1 MINIIY
7 IGQADN
13 PNKFHIGM
21 TLDNRSPIDRWMDSD
36 FRAKLSYVPKK
47 IEFYSV
53 ADLRDEPI
61 HKYILKDP
69 NVYSVKKEEGIRS
82 DEIFRVD
89 TTNPAEYIQKLV
101 EEAIQYEKQGI
112 RPIDIFFQPR
122 PHQAWVNACILDKF
136 DGSKTIVQPLNLS
149 TRSGKTLQGLDLFK
163 KSGLQTMLIASYWL
177 SANESFISTVEQK
190 LDITSDITVIK
201 PNYQEYVN
209 AIAKGNRVLIDV
221 SLHQDAEQ
229 VDTQLLQALS
239 ETSSVIYIDEA
250 DFGAWTT
257 FSRKTRSQYVNAGNN
272 LVLVATG
279 TNIDRALIGHK
290 GAIEYP
296 ITVAYL
302 DLIEAKRGKGMLF
315 DSSYVGKGSNEC
327 DILAEIR
334 SDSVNWINRLS
345 DIVEVACVTLDAG
358 SSLVEELNELSDEKR
373 PNMAKIFAK
382 RNTHIQRQI
391 IRSLLCDD
399 DGEGTDVFGLYA
411 TQYGSIEHPAVM
423 MFIGGTKADVNNLV
437 NVGKSIAPH
446 YNWVALHGD
455 EYNNRSAEKDVK
467 DIIKN
472 GGGER
477 TVIISCSMGARSF
490 SVPNIISV
498 INCKDGGSMGTAV
511 QQASRCFTPGC
522 DKSIGLVVNYSFNS
536 ERSSSFETDLI
547 SSALEYTPNDTD
559 AAIRRVYG
567 LANFLKKDDEGY
579 LIKLSESDFL
589 EYITSP
595 ENLENMA
602 TATIDMKSLLTNL
615 DILELL
621 QNVRTNSSTN
631 KEWKGI
637 IDRAVTYI
645 KTERSVGE
653 VDSEKKEIRDLIRKV
668 QSIIQT
674 VGNTYYLAPNGSS
687 FKECLSTISFDVDK
701 DNEYTSLVGVS
712 SSVVLNS
719 IYQFLPETF
728 MNLIVQRVSKFD
740 TYDKFNNLHSSH
752 PEFDMFDV

>member
-250 DFGAWTT
+250 DFGAWTAS
-257 FSRKTRSQYVNAGNN
+257 SRKTASQYVNAGNN

-547 SSALEYTPNDTD
+547 SSALEHTPNDTD

-567 LANFLKKDDEGY
+567 LANFLKKDAEGY

-687 FKECLSTISFDVDK
+687 FKECLSTILFDVDK